1 MYASYTK
8 SAWNHRDIKEALIN
22 LITGTISTIKTAFY
36 FLQKRSTLF
45 PSKCTDLPQQD
56 TTPQN
61 INLPPIMPNQE
72 SLLALYNYW
81 ENKTT
86 RREYKVTIEN
96 TFLDWGEGGIKLNNS
111 SDHFPTS
118 KIQYQL

>member
-1 MYASYTK
+1 MESQR
-8 SAWNHRDIKEALIN
+8 H
-22 LITGTISTIKTAFY
+22 
-36 FLQKRSTLF
+36 KRSPNQSHNWYHFYNQNSILF
-45 PSKCTDLPQQD
+45 SVEEKHIIPSKCTDLPQQD

-96 TFLDWGEGGIKLNNS
+96 TFLDGGEGGN
-111 SDHFPTS
+111 
-118 KIQYQL
+118 